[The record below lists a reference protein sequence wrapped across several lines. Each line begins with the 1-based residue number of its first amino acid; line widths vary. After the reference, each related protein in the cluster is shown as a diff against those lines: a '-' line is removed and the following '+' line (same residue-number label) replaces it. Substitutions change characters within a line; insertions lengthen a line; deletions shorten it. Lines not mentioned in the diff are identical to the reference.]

1 MKNKQT
7 ISKILAMSLKS
18 YPGRFELDDKMLEVW
33 WKLLEDLDD
42 EDVLA
47 AGADLCATGKF
58 PPCIAEVRE
67 LAISISEG
75 TVCPST
81 PYEAWERVCEHV
93 RRPEFRLGKL
103 EQEALGQIGGSY
115 RLNHSQNGS
124 EDMKHFLRAY
134 EALQSK
140 HRRIQM
146 TLPAVSQTANRKRV
160 EALPLMKEEE
170 PREQEIHV
178 GTPEEI
184 RELLKGYHSRMVS

>member
-1 MKNKQT
+1 M
-7 ISKILAMSLKS
+7 ALKS
-18 YPGRFELDDKMLEVW
+18 YPGRFETDEKMVEVW
-33 WKLLEDLDD
+33 WKLLEDLSDD
-42 EDVLA
+42 DVLA
-47 AGADLCATGKF
+47 AGANLCATSKF

-75 TVCPST
+75 TLVPIT

-115 RLNHSQNGS
+115 RINHSQNGA
-124 EDMKHFLRAY
+124 EDMRHFLKAY
-134 EALQSK
+134 EALQAK

-146 TLPAVSQTANRKRV
+146 TLPAVSQTANRHAV
-160 EALPLMKEEE
+160 ALPSRPEETPGE
-170 PREQEIHV
+170 ERINQ

-184 RELLKGYHSRMVS
+184 HELLKGYHPQRPTKAEEIV